1 VELHLCILYK
11 FAKEIMG
18 TVEFKL
24 HLLSI
29 VLLVHY
35 CSVLYEYQD
44 TSTLY
49 LDSIVY
55 PSPSSAS
62 FSNNDDLILFFN

>member
-1 VELHLCILYK
+1 ME
-11 FAKEIMG
+11 
-18 TVEFKL
+18 
-24 HLLSI
+24 SI
-29 VLLVHY
+29 AGVIKNRKKDNGHGRVYASFTIALVHY